1 MEVRLINYTKD
12 AVDTLLYTKSTRLE
26 LGKETENKIKAMS
39 EEEKMA
45 ELDYMSKTV
54 PSSWEF
60 VDYIFEIRG
69 VSRAF
74 THQFV
79 RTRTGSYAQQ
89 TMRMLNMENF
99 DYVKNY
105 TFGGN
110 GLASQIYDKTMAD
123 INEAYKKMIEL
134 GIPEEDAR
142 GVLPTNICT
151 NIIAKFNLRTLSE
164 LAKSRTGYRT
174 QNEYRQVFDEMIKRV
189 VEVHPWAEKFL
200 ISHKTEAA
208 IGMDKFINGVLEK
221 GAVTKDEA
229 VAARKLL
236 DILRKE

>member
-89 TMRMLNMENF
+89 TMRMLILSRITPLVAM
-99 DYVKNY
+99 VW
-105 TFGGN
+105 
-110 GLASQIYDKTMAD
+110 Q
-123 INEAYKKMIEL
+123 
-134 GIPEEDAR
+134 
-142 GVLPTNICT
+142 
-151 NIIAKFNLRTLSE
+151 AKFMTR
-164 LAKSRTGYRT
+164 
-174 QNEYRQVFDEMIKRV
+174 
-189 VEVHPWAEKFL
+189 PWL
-200 ISHKTEAA
+200 ISMKHT
-208 IGMDKFINGVLEK
+208 
-221 GAVTKDEA
+221 
-229 VAARKLL
+229 R
-236 DILRKE
+236 R

>member
-1 MEVRLINYTKD
+1 M
-12 AVDTLLYTKSTRLE
+12 
-26 LGKETENKIKAMS
+26 
-39 EEEKMA
+39 
-45 ELDYMSKTV
+45 
-54 PSSWEF
+54 
-60 VDYIFEIRG
+60 
-69 VSRAF
+69 SRAF

-99 DYVKNY
+99 DFVKNY

-151 NIIAKFNLRTLSE
+151 NIIAKFNFENFGLSWQN
-164 LAKSRTGYRT
+164 LA
-174 QNEYRQVFDEMIKRV
+174 Q
-189 VEVHPWAEKFL
+189 
-200 ISHKTEAA
+200 A
-208 IGMDKFINGVLEK
+208 IAHRMNIGRCLMK
-221 GAVTKDEA
+221 
-229 VAARKLL
+229 
-236 DILRKE
+236 

>member
-89 TMRMLNMENF
+89 TMRILILSRITPLVAM
-99 DYVKNY
+99 VW
-105 TFGGN
+105 
-110 GLASQIYDKTMAD
+110 Q
-123 INEAYKKMIEL
+123 
-134 GIPEEDAR
+134 
-142 GVLPTNICT
+142 
-151 NIIAKFNLRTLSE
+151 AKFMTR
-164 LAKSRTGYRT
+164 
-174 QNEYRQVFDEMIKRV
+174 
-189 VEVHPWAEKFL
+189 PWL
-200 ISHKTEAA
+200 ISMKHT
-208 IGMDKFINGVLEK
+208 
-221 GAVTKDEA
+221 
-229 VAARKLL
+229 R
-236 DILRKE
+236 R

>member
-99 DYVKNY
+99 DFVKNMWVSTCLLY
-105 TFGGN
+105 T
-110 GLASQIYDKTMAD
+110 SPSPRD
-123 INEAYKKMIEL
+123 
-134 GIPEEDAR
+134 
-142 GVLPTNICT
+142 
-151 NIIAKFNLRTLSE
+151 S
-164 LAKSRTGYRT
+164 
-174 QNEYRQVFDEMIKRV
+174 
-189 VEVHPWAEKFL
+189 
-200 ISHKTEAA
+200 
-208 IGMDKFINGVLEK
+208 
-221 GAVTKDEA
+221 
-229 VAARKLL
+229 
-236 DILRKE
+236 